1 MNGMSSRLTNGEK
14 RLVAY
19 SKHAIIEY
27 NKMRHSRGGVDT
39 LYSFILSDRGGIY
52 DGACFEPDIKQA
64 TICAERHAI
73 ANLVSKESYKAKI
86 RSIVVADPVPE
97 VQRRS
102 TTPCGTC
109 DTLSGSLEARAQR
122 SYCFNIYKVK
132 APGPFPEPRSMPLRL
147 FTPTPMSPFRDF
159 GTDTMRPI
167 GANRSAKQYPAG
179 DLNARDYVR
188 RSVSV
193 FIR

>member
-39 LYSFILSDRGGIY
+39 LYSFILSDRGPSTMAPALNPISSKRRY
-52 DGACFEPDIKQA
+52 VLSA
-64 TICAERHAI
+64 TPSPIWCRKNRTRPRLEASSLPTRCLRFNDVARLHAVL
-73 ANLVSKESYKAKI
+73 A
-86 RSIVVADPVPE
+86 
-97 VQRRS
+97 
-102 TTPCGTC
+102 

-132 APGPFPEPRSMPLRL
+132 ALGPFPEPRSMPLRL

-193 FIR
+193 F